1 MCLNFFSQVIPTV
14 DMVIL
19 MEDTAILMEDMV
31 TLMEDRG
38 SQQRRKEKSLERSF
52 TPTGM
57 TTKMNTG
64 MGTPAAVHP
73 LSGSMQ

>member
-1 MCLNFFSQVIPTV
+1 
-14 DMVIL
+14 

-52 TPTGM
+52 TLTGM
-57 TTKMNTG
+57 TTKKTTR
-64 MGTPAAVHP
+64 GTPP
-73 LSGSMQ
+73 PSGLMQ

>member
-38 SQQRRKEKSLERSF
+38 SQQRRKEKSSERSF
-52 TPTGM
+52 TLTGM
-57 TTKMNTG
+57 TMKKTTR
-64 MGTPAAVHP
+64 GTPP
-73 LSGSMQ
+73 PSGLMQ

>member
-1 MCLNFFSQVIPTV
+1 MSLNFFSQVIPTV

-38 SQQRRKEKSLERSF
+38 SQQRRKEKSSVRNF
-52 TPTGM
+52 TLTGM
-57 TTKMNTG
+57 TTKRMPRPTSL
-64 MGTPAAVHP
+64 
-73 LSGSMQ
+73 LSGSMR